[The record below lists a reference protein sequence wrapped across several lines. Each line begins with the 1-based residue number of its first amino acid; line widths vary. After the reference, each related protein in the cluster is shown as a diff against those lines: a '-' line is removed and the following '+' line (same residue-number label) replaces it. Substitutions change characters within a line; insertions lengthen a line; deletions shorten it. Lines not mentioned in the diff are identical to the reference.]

1 MLEQEFNKQE
11 VDGTIG
17 QNPQSPQQPQPLPEA
32 ELFEK
37 YEVKNW
43 NFTPRFYKIAAF
55 SAIFNILALGVF
67 TQGNLLTTRGCDSP
81 MVSKV
86 CQVLDTIYVGSTL
99 FGADKEF
106 ASKDY
111 DPTRIEDADI
121 TYIDVSGETP
131 PLNYPEGYFALANPE
146 EFALRQQQ
154 MMMNGENPGGFEMPP
169 SGSIPFPGGST
180 IPGIPSTQPP
190 LSTTPDLM
198 NTKPVLPKQ
207 NRNPVIGNL
216 PKSTSGNPIGGNT
229 YRNFPKVKNRP
240 GKGFPN
246 ESPKDLPK
254 LDEETAENKPEKE
267 KEQPKQPDV
276 KSLPVAEDIINK
288 KPLQDFGDDV
298 LTKVEAKQVDLTKAF
313 MVVMQGTITKDGKF
327 DPKKSGYL
335 KSDGN
340 QEMIDVAKSAIEA
353 IGDSGI
359 LTYLQKFDV
368 EKINFTLVQDDKQ
381 IYAIITSD
389 QKSESKAK
397 TVSSGLN
404 TAISIGKATVKE
416 EDTLALLNAAKV
428 ENKGKSFVLNFKLDK
443 NIAQE
448 LINRQLQKAQAKRQ
462 QKQTPNG
469 TAEAKPD
476 QNSAK

>member
-1 MLEQEFNKQE
+1 MLEQELNNQQVNSNFNDNTKL
-11 VDGTIG
+11 
-17 QNPQSPQQPQPLPEA
+17 PPQPQYLPEA
-32 ELFEK
+32 ELFEQ
-37 YEVKNW
+37 YEIKNW
-43 NFTPRFYKIAAF
+43 NFSPRLYKIVAV
-55 SAIFNILALGVF
+55 SAVFNILALFVF

-86 CQVLDTIYVGSTL
+86 CQVLDTVYVGGVL
-99 FGADKEF
+99 FGTDSEF
-106 ASKDY
+106 VSKDY
-111 DPTRIEDADI
+111 DPTNLEDAEI
-121 TYIDVSGETP
+121 TYIDVSGQTP
-131 PLNYPEGYFALANPE
+131 PLTYPEGYFAIANPE

-154 MMMNGENPGGFEMPP
+154 MMNAENPNGFEMPP
-169 SGSIPFPGGST
+169 TGSIPFPGMS
-180 IPGIPSTQPP
+180 SNQPP
-190 LSTTPDLM
+190 MSSTPDLM
-198 NTKPVLPKQ
+198 NTKPSFPKP
-207 NRNPVIGNL
+207 NNNAVIGDL
-216 PKSTSGNPIGGNT
+216 PTSTSGRNPIASNPT
-229 YRNFPKVKNRP
+229 RKFPRPKNQRP
-240 GKGFPN
+240 TKAISN
-246 ESPKDLPK
+246 ESPNELPD
-254 LDEETAENKPEKE
+254 LDEDDTAENKSDKDKKPD
-267 KEQPKQPDV
+267 PKQQDV
-276 KSLPVAEDIINK
+276 NSLPVAEEIINK
-288 KPLQDFGDDV
+288 KPLQDFGEDV
-298 LTKVEAKQVDLTKAF
+298 LDKVEAKKVDLTKAF
-313 MVVMQGTITKDGKF
+313 MVVMEGTITKEGKF
-327 DPKKSGYL
+327 DPKKSGYVKL
-335 KSDGN
+335 DGD
-340 QEMIDVAKSAIEA
+340 QEMVNVAKSAIEA

-469 TAEAKPD
+469 TAEAKPN